1 MIRTRTDAKWTS
13 SGVSVALGLILQLS
27 TVWAADAPAPSAVA
41 PSASTPTS
49 MAELAGQV
57 FATRCAACHA
67 KGDLTP
73 LPNQLKKLSPKE
85 IYAALRHGVM
95 QEYALG
101 LDDGTM
107 HALAQFLGDPDA
119 ERKRP
124 ANGGATL
131 CSGNKSISNSTPA
144 WPGWSLDTSNT
155 RYVARSLSTPEV
167 QGLRLKWAFVFPD
180 TQAFKG
186 AANPLAVV
194 DGRVYVGSL
203 NKWVY
208 ALDAQSGCAYWTFEA
223 EGRVRSN
230 VAVAEGIVTFADL
243 LANVYA
249 LDAHTGKELWRQ
261 RAEIQSTAR
270 ITGSVTV
277 HNGYVY
283 VPVSAI
289 QEALSIRPD
298 LSCCTFNGS
307 VVAYE
312 LKTGK
317 RVWQTYMIEQPL
329 RYLGKNAKGA
339 NRYGPSGVPIFG
351 APTIDAKRGVL
362 YVGTGNQHTEPFVPE
377 SDAVVALDLKTG
389 AKRWVTTLAP
399 EQFGGKDIYHIGCE
413 EWSPAKREG
422 CSPENPKGQGDRDF
436 AAPVMLVKR
445 NDRKDVLVAGSK
457 DGMLYAL
464 DPDAQGKVVW
474 KVRVGKGGELGGIE
488 YGMASDGQLVYAP
501 VVDWNVGEKADG
513 ALNAVD
519 LMTGQVRWRTPAPQ
533 DGCTGKAASCVN
545 GLASPA
551 TVVGEIVFSG
561 GLDGVLRAYD
571 RREGAVVWSYD
582 AVRPYKGVNGLE
594 GSGGAFGMGGVTIV
608 GDMVYVMSGLE
619 VYNLA
624 LGGNVLLA
632 FELPKQAANK

>member
-1 MIRTRTDAKWTS
+1 ME
-13 SGVSVALGLILQLS
+13 
-27 TVWAADAPAPSAVA
+27 
-41 PSASTPTS
+41 
-49 MAELAGQV
+49 ELAGQA

-95 QEYALG
+95 QEYAVG
-101 LDDGTM
+101 FDDGTL

-124 ANGGATL
+124 ANGGAL
-131 CSGNKSISNSTPA
+131 FCDGKKGISTSTPA
-144 WPGWSLDTSNT
+144 WPGWSLDTRNT
-155 RYVARSLSTPEV
+155 RHVARLLSATDV

-186 AANPLAVV
+186 AANPLAVA

-208 ALDAQSGCAYWTFEA
+208 ALDAQSGCAYWAFEA

-230 VAVAEGIVTFADL
+230 VAAAEGIVTFGDL
-243 LANVYA
+243 LANVYV
-249 LDAHTGKELWRQ
+249 LDARTGKVLWRQ
-261 RAEIQSTAR
+261 RAETQSTAR

-277 HNGYVY
+277 HNGSVY

-289 QEALSIRPD
+289 QEGLGMRPD
-298 LSCCTFNGS
+298 LSCCTFSGS

-317 RVWQTYMIEQPL
+317 RLWQTYMIEQPL
-329 RYLGKNAKGA
+329 RYLGKNSQGA
-339 NRYGPSGVPIFG
+339 NRYGPSGVPIFV

-377 SDAVVALDLKTG
+377 SDAVVALDLTTG

-436 AAPVMLVKR
+436 AAPVMLVTRHDGKE
-445 NDRKDVLVAGSK
+445 VLVAGSK

-464 DPDAQGKVVW
+464 DPDARGKVVW
-474 KVRVGKGGELGGIE
+474 QVRVGKGGELGGIE
-488 YGMASDGQLVYAP
+488 YGMATDGQLIYAP

-533 DGCTGKAASCVN
+533 DSCTGKADTCVN

-551 TVVGEIVFSG
+551 TVVGEVVFSG

-582 AVRPYKGVNGLE
+582 AVQPYKGVNGVE
-594 GSGGAFGMGGVTIV
+594 GNGGGMGGVTV
-608 GDMVYVMSGLE
+608 AGDMVYVMSGLE
-619 VYNLA
+619 IYNIT

-632 FELPKQAANK
+632 FELPQQTVKR

>member
-1 MIRTRTDAKWTS
+1 ME
-13 SGVSVALGLILQLS
+13 
-27 TVWAADAPAPSAVA
+27 
-41 PSASTPTS
+41 
-49 MAELAGQV
+49 ELAQQA

-85 IYAALRHGVM
+85 TYAALRHGVM

-101 LDDGTM
+101 LDDGAM
-107 HALAQFLGDPDA
+107 HALAQFLGDPEA

-124 ANGGATL
+124 ANGGAMF
-131 CSGNKSISNSTPA
+131 CDGQKVISKLIPT
-144 WPGWSLDTSNT
+144 WPGWSLDPSNT
-155 RYVARSLSTPEV
+155 RHVTHSLSATDV

-186 AANPLAVV
+186 AANPLAVA
-194 DGRVYVGSL
+194 DGRVFVGSL

-208 ALDAQSGCAYWTFEA
+208 ALDARSGCAYWAFEA

-249 LDAHTGKELWRQ
+249 LDARMGKLLWRQ
-261 RAEIQSTAR
+261 RAETQSTAR

-277 HNGYVY
+277 HNGHVY

-289 QEALSIRPD
+289 QEGLGMLPE
-298 LSCCTFNGS
+298 LSCCTFKGS

-329 RYLGKNAKGA
+329 RYLGKNSKGA

-351 APTIDAKRGVL
+351 APTVDAKRGVL
-362 YVGTGNQHTEPFVPE
+362 YVGTGNQHTEPLVPE
-377 SDAVVALDLKTG
+377 SDAVVALDLTTG
-389 AKRWVTTLAP
+389 AKRWVSTLAP

-436 AAPVMLVKR
+436 AAPVMVVKR
-445 NDRKDVLVAGSK
+445 NDGKEVIVAGSK

-464 DPDAQGKVVW
+464 DPDAHGAVLW
-474 KVRVGKGGELGGIE
+474 KLRVGKGGELGGIE
-488 YGMASDGQLVYAP
+488 YGMATDGQLIYAP

-533 DGCTGKAASCVN
+533 DSCTGKASTCVN
-545 GLASPA
+545 GQASPA
-551 TVVGEIVFSG
+551 TVVGEVVFSG
-561 GLDGVLRAYD
+561 GLDSVLRAYD

-582 AVRPYKGVNGLE
+582 AVQSYKGVNGLE
-594 GSGGAFGMGGVTIV
+594 GTGGAFGMGGVTIV
-608 GDMVYVMSGLE
+608 GDMLYVTSGLE

-624 LGGNVLLA
+624 IGGNVLLA
-632 FELPKQAANK
+632 FELPKQTVKH